1 MSIRARNR
9 KYFITRVAFRPA
21 VQNGRVMGCKIDGFE
36 NSTES
41 SLSTSTQM
49 EKFDSAIDLETG
61 EKSRVPLVK
70 PTVKSKTVVLTS
82 QIMFSDSAKVK
93 STGDELAV
101 GMTVGSEGT
110 QGSGEAFKDTFK
122 LVDTDELS
130 LAMGPKLFSTLAE
143 VNAKVVVSLVEV
155 GRHWTK

>member
-1 MSIRARNR
+1 MAGSWV
-9 KYFITRVAFRPA
+9 TRLMA
-21 VQNGRVMGCKIDGFE
+21 CE

-49 EKFDSAIDLETG
+49 EKFDSAVDLETG
-61 EKSRVPLVK
+61 ETRVPLVK

-101 GMTVGSEGT
+101 GMTIGSEGT
-110 QGSGEAFKDTFK
+110 KGSGEALKDIQI
-122 LVDTDELS
+122 S
-130 LAMGPKLFSTLAE
+130 GY
-143 VNAKVVVSLVEV
+143 
-155 GRHWTK
+155 